1 MICSVSLYSIALF
14 YLSINEARALHCTL
28 DLFFDIRTP
37 FWGDRQDTGRDY
49 LFSENLSQQHQEFCR
64 NNIKDENFRIII
76 SENENRGLGKA
87 RGIIEGSLIEFLNDE
102 GSNSRLIYELMT
114 TLTGN
119 LNREHVLTS
128 NSLVH
133 HDDPN
138 RSRVWMKLLE
148 LPYFAF
154 KGKHRPHGRFLQDY
168 FVQKELTYGTDCSII
183 VYGFGYKTPAYC
195 DPYILIS
202 ARKKEEVRIVEERVT
217 EKLRAHQGACSMC
230 CKFPR

>member
-1 MICSVSLYSIALF
+1 MRHVHFTVRWISSLRSEHLSGETDRIQEETTCSVKI
-14 YLSINEARALHCTL
+14 
-28 DLFFDIRTP
+28 
-37 FWGDRQDTGRDY
+37 
-49 LFSENLSQQHQEFCR
+49 CR
-64 NNIKDENFRIII
+64 NNIKDFVATTSRMKICRNNITDENFRIII

-119 LNREHVLTS
+119 INREHVLTS
-128 NSLVH
+128 NSLVN

-148 LPYFAF
+148 LPYFVF
-154 KGKHRPHGRFLQDY
+154 KGKHRPHGKFLQDY

-230 CKFPR
+230 CKFSR